1 MDFIKKNIGLL
12 LFLLLCLGGIVFL
25 LIQIMGVS
33 KTKQAAVA
41 KEAEHVEFFDK
52 IKKANP
58 RLDSENRE
66 RAETKKKQAEKKY
79 TDFRARLAEH
89 RLIDKDDRGSR
100 AFMRLAESPAQS
112 EMLRM
117 IEKIIRDNFEE
128 TSATTRDGM
137 AMEGMEGGLMG
148 GGMMGGGMMGGGMMG
163 GGMMGGGM
171 MGGGMRQPGMMAN
184 MTPQQHA
191 AMIAA
196 VKAKQEAAAKGEKA
210 DENVVTIT
218 ETKEVEEPKRHLLK
232 MGQKV
237 SPYLTFDRY
246 AAMKNGLNKDDMER
260 IYKQLKVVELVI
272 GLVRESE
279 VDELSEFSLPK
290 GIEKMEEGDYEW
302 TPMTM
307 TVVGQEV
314 NIQRLLN
321 ILSSNDKYFFF
332 IRSLELDAPDV
343 LLDQIAELKESLAKE
358 MQAIQSA
365 SRSRSAGFGYGQVD
379 GGMMG
384 VGTSM
389 MEEGMMMGGRT
400 GGRRSRR
407 SRRTAAQEAAV
418 MPGMRPGMPG
428 MMPGAGTMEDG
439 GLSMMNPYDL
449 IPMTRKDL
457 RVFDNKKDVT
467 MTIRFDLI
475 EFNHLAENN

>member
-163 GGMMGGGM
+163 GGM
-171 MGGGMRQPGMMAN
+171 RQPGMMAN

-210 DENVVTIT
+210 DENAVTIT

>member
-171 MGGGMRQPGMMAN
+171 RQPGMMAN

-210 DENVVTIT
+210 DENVMTIT

>member
-137 AMEGMEGGLMG
+137 AMEGME
-148 GGMMGGGMMGGGMMG
+148 

>member
-1 MDFIKKNIGLL
+1 
-12 LFLLLCLGGIVFL
+12 
-25 LIQIMGVS
+25 MGVS

-163 GGMMGGGM
+163 GGM
-171 MGGGMRQPGMMAN
+171 RQPGMMAN

-210 DENVVTIT
+210 DENAVTIT

>member
-1 MDFIKKNIGLL
+1 
-12 LFLLLCLGGIVFL
+12 
-25 LIQIMGVS
+25 
-33 KTKQAAVA
+33 
-41 KEAEHVEFFDK
+41 
-52 IKKANP
+52 
-58 RLDSENRE
+58 
-66 RAETKKKQAEKKY
+66 
-79 TDFRARLAEH
+79 
-89 RLIDKDDRGSR
+89 
-100 AFMRLAESPAQS
+100 
-112 EMLRM
+112 
-117 IEKIIRDNFEE
+117 
-128 TSATTRDGM
+128 
-137 AMEGMEGGLMG
+137 
-148 GGMMGGGMMGGGMMG
+148 
-163 GGMMGGGM
+163 
-171 MGGGMRQPGMMAN
+171 MGGGMRQPGMMGAL
-184 MTPQQHA
+184 TPQQHA

-196 VKAKQEAAAKGEKA
+196 VKAKQEAEAKGEKVDDA
-210 DENVVTIT
+210 AVTIT
-218 ETKEVEEPKRHLLK
+218 ETKETEEPKRHLLR
-232 MGQKV
+232 MGQKI

-279 VDELSEFSLPK
+279 VNELSEFDLPK
-290 GIEKMEEGDYEW
+290 GIEKLEEGDYEW
-302 TPMTM
+302 TPITM

-314 NIQRLLN
+314 KIQRLLN
-321 ILSSNDKYFFF
+321 MLSANDKYFFF
-332 IRSLELDAPDV
+332 IRSLEFDAPDV

-365 SRSRSAGFGYGQVD
+365 SRTSSSGYGYGGYGQVD

-384 VGTSM
+384 AGTGM

-407 SRRTAAQEAAV
+407 SRRPAAQEGA

-428 MMPGAGTMEDG
+428 MMPGAGGIEDG

>member
-1 MDFIKKNIGLL
+1 
-12 LFLLLCLGGIVFL
+12 
-25 LIQIMGVS
+25 
-33 KTKQAAVA
+33 
-41 KEAEHVEFFDK
+41 
-52 IKKANP
+52 
-58 RLDSENRE
+58 
-66 RAETKKKQAEKKY
+66 
-79 TDFRARLAEH
+79 
-89 RLIDKDDRGSR
+89 
-100 AFMRLAESPAQS
+100 
-112 EMLRM
+112 
-117 IEKIIRDNFEE
+117 
-128 TSATTRDGM
+128 
-137 AMEGMEGGLMG
+137 
-148 GGMMGGGMMGGGMMG
+148 
-163 GGMMGGGM
+163 
-171 MGGGMRQPGMMAN
+171 
-184 MTPQQHA
+184 
-191 AMIAA
+191 
-196 VKAKQEAAAKGEKA
+196 
-210 DENVVTIT
+210 
-218 ETKEVEEPKRHLLK
+218 VEEPKRHLLK

>member
-163 GGMMGGGM
+163 GGM
-171 MGGGMRQPGMMAN
+171 RQPGMMAN

-210 DENVVTIT
+210 DENVMTIT